1 MNMAVII
8 QTVYDELVEYL
19 ATKATPQEILNF
31 QISEAAQARA
41 EELLERNSDNTLTPD
56 ERLELEQMRYF
67 DRKVSLLKAE
77 VLANR
82 GQ

>member
-1 MNMAVII
+1 MAVII
-8 QTVYDELVEYL
+8 PTVYDELVEYL

-41 EELLERNSDNTLTPD
+41 EELLERSSDDTLTPE

-77 VLANR
+77 ALVNND
-82 GQ
+82 Q